1 VLFQTLDD
9 KKECVGIYADNK
21 LHFHEIPKN
30 LTASW
35 SYSPYL
41 KGQEIQ
47 YANLYCEGK
56 TLDEVCP
63 EHLRDEWMEIKG
75 RLKAFMSSFIE
86 AKVSLEE
93 NCFFDLT
100 PQRFLEQ
107 YCDVKNKITQHVFDS
122 HEKPQEYN
130 FLRRFNELLV
140 DIKHRELNIDLE
152 ELKKNIL
159 NERDL
164 TYYHKMRDVSKN
176 IDYNLF
182 GAITGRLAIRRGSFP
197 IQSFQKQ
204 FRYALK
210 PRNDWFVVFDVN
222 AAELR
227 TSLALLN
234 CVQPQEDLYEWIGKS
249 ILGNVPRDSAKRIVI
264 EWLYNSSNPV
274 YHKYA
279 QSLDSVFKKEALKQ
293 LYWVDGKVHTPFG
306 RKIESDEHHAIP
318 YLNQS
323 TFIDLFHRQ
332 VIKIDDYLQGKKSFI
347 AFLLHDELVIDMSD
361 DEKEHILGI
370 LKILQNTQFGK
381 FLCNIKVGRDYG
393 NMKKLKLK
401 EQP

>member
-1 VLFQTLDD
+1 MLFQTLDD
-9 KKECVGIYADNK
+9 KKECVGIYAESK
-21 LHFHEIPKN
+21 LHFNKIPKN

-56 TLDEVCP
+56 TLDEICP
-63 EHLRDEWMEIKG
+63 DHLRDEWVEIKG

-100 PQRFLEQ
+100 PPKFLEK
-107 YCDVKNKITQHVFDS
+107 YCDVKNKITEHVFNNY
-122 HEKPQEYN
+122 EKPGQYD
-130 FLRRFNELLV
+130 FFRRFNELLV
-140 DIKHRELNIDLE
+140 DIKYRPLNIDVE
-152 ELKKNIL
+152 VLKKNIL
-159 NERDL
+159 NEKDL
-164 TYYHKMRDVSKN
+164 TYFHKMRDVSKTV
-176 IDYNLF
+176 DYNLF
-182 GAITGRLAIRRGSFP
+182 GAITGRLAMKRGSFP

-204 FRYALK
+204 FRYCLK
-210 PRNDWFVVFDVN
+210 PHNDWFVAFDIN

-234 CVQPQEDLYEWIGKS
+234 CTQPQEDLYEWIGKS
-249 ILGNVPRDSAKRIVI
+249 ILGGVSRGEAKKIVI
-264 EWLYNSSNPV
+264 EWLYNSSNPI
-274 YHKYA
+274 YHQYA
-279 QSLDSVFKKEALKQ
+279 QNLDNVFKKDALKQ

-306 RKIESDEHHAIP
+306 RAIESDEHHAIP

-332 VIKIDDYLQGKKSFI
+332 VIKVDDFLQDKKSFV
-347 AFLLHDELVIDMSD
+347 AFLLHDEFVLDMTD
-361 DEKEHILGI
+361 DEKEHILEI
-370 LKILQNTQFGK
+370 AKISQNTQFGK
-381 FLCNIKVGRDYG
+381 FLCDIKVGRDYG
-393 NMKKLKLK
+393 NMKKLNLK
-401 EQP
+401 VE

>member
-1 VLFQTLDD
+1 MIFQTLDD
-9 KKECVGIYADNK
+9 KKECVGIYTDGK
-21 LHFHEIPKN
+21 LFFDEIPQN

-41 KGQEIQ
+41 KGQKIK

-63 EHLRDEWMEIKG
+63 EYLRDEWAEIKG
-75 RLKAFMSSFIE
+75 RLKSFMSSFIE

-100 PQRFLEQ
+100 PPKFLEK
-107 YCDVKNKITQHVFDS
+107 YCDVKNKITQHVFNTY
-122 HEKPQEYN
+122 EKPCEYD
-130 FLRRFNELLV
+130 FYRRFNELLI
-140 DIKHRELNIDLE
+140 DIKYRPLNIDLE
-152 ELKKNIL
+152 ALKNNIL
-159 NERDL
+159 NEKDL
-164 TYYHKMRDVSKN
+164 TYFHKMRDVSKVV
-176 IDYNLF
+176 DYNMF
-182 GAITGRLAIRRGSFP
+182 GAITGRLAMKRGSFP

-210 PRNDWFVVFDVN
+210 PHNDWFVAFDIN

-234 CVQPQEDLYEWIGKS
+234 CVQPQEDLYEWIGRDIIGGLSREKS
-249 ILGNVPRDSAKRIVI
+249 KKIVI
-264 EWLYNSSNPV
+264 EWLYNSSNPI
-274 YHKYA
+274 YHQYA
-279 QSLDSVFKKEALKQ
+279 QSLDNVFKKETLKQ
-293 LYWVDGKVHTPFG
+293 LYWIDGIVHTPFG
-306 RKIESDEHHAIP
+306 RKIVADEHHAIP

-332 VIKIDDYLQGKKSFI
+332 VIKIDDFLKDKKSFV
-347 AFLLHDELVIDMSD
+347 AFLLHDEFVLDITD
-361 DEKEHILGI
+361 DEKHNLLEIA
-370 LKILQNTQFGK
+370 KILQDTQFGK

-393 NMKKLKLK
+393 NMKKLNLK
-401 EQP
+401 VE

>member
-1 VLFQTLDD
+1 MLFQTLDD
-9 KKECVGIYADNK
+9 KKECVGIYANGK
-21 LHFHEIPKN
+21 LHFNELPEN
-30 LTASW
+30 LMASW

-63 EHLRDEWMEIKG
+63 EHLRDEWTEIKG

-100 PQRFLEQ
+100 PHRFLEK

-122 HEKPQEYN
+122 YEKPQEYN
-130 FLRRFNELLV
+130 FYRRFNELLI
-140 DIKHRELNIDLE
+140 DIKHRELNIDLNQ
-152 ELKKNIL
+152 LKNNIL
-159 NERDL
+159 TERDL
-164 TYYHKMRDVSKN
+164 TYYHRMRDVSRN
-176 IDYNLF
+176 IEYNLF
-182 GAITGRLAIRRGSFP
+182 GSITGRLSMKRGSFP

-204 FRYALK
+204 FRNVLK
-210 PRNDWFVVFDVN
+210 PRNDWFVAFDVN

-249 ILGNVPRDSAKRIVI
+249 ILGNVSRNNAKKIVI
-264 EWLYNSSNPV
+264 EWLYNSSNPI
-274 YHKYA
+274 YHQYA
-279 QSLDSVFKKEALKQ
+279 QKLDNVFKKDALKQ
-293 LYWVDGKVHTPFG
+293 LYWVNGYVHTPFG

-332 VIKIDDYLQGKKSFI
+332 AIKVDDYLRDKKSFV
-347 AFLLHDELVIDMSD
+347 AFLLHDEFVLDMTD
-361 DEKEHILGI
+361 DEKEHILEI
-370 LKILQNTQFGK
+370 AKILQNTQFGR

-393 NMKKLKLK
+393 NMKKLNLK
-401 EQP
+401 VE

>member
-1 VLFQTLDD
+1 LLFQTLDD
-9 KKECVGIYADNK
+9 KKECVGIYTDGK
-21 LHFHEIPKN
+21 LHFDKIPEN

-63 EHLRDEWMEIKG
+63 EHLKDEWTEIKG

-107 YCDVKNKITQHVFDS
+107 YCDIKNKITQHVFDT

-130 FLRRFNELLV
+130 FYRRFNELLI
-140 DIKHRELNIDLE
+140 DIKYRPLNIDLE
-152 ELKKNIL
+152 ALKKNIL
-159 NERDL
+159 NEKDL
-164 TYYHKMRDVSKN
+164 TYYHKMRDVSKVV
-176 IDYNLF
+176 DYNLF
-182 GAITGRLAIRRGSFP
+182 GSITGRLGMKKGSFP

-204 FRYALK
+204 FRYCLK
-210 PRNDWFVVFDVN
+210 PHNDWFVAFDIN

-234 CVQPQEDLYEWIGKS
+234 CVQPQEDLYEWIGRD
-249 ILGNVPRDSAKRIVI
+249 IIGNVSRENAKKIVI
-264 EWLYNSSNPV
+264 EWLYNSSNPI

-279 QSLDSVFKKEALKQ
+279 PSLDKVFKKEALKAM
-293 LYWVDGKVHTPFG
+293 YWLDGKVHTNFG
-306 RKIESDEHHAIP
+306 RKIEADEHHAIP

-332 VIKIDDYLQGKKSFI
+332 VIKVDDYLKDKKSFV
-347 AFLLHDELVIDMSD
+347 AFLLHDEFVLDMTD
-361 DEKEHILGI
+361 DEKENII
-370 LKILQNTQFGK
+370 EIAKILQNTKYGK

-401 EQP
+401 VE

>member
-1 VLFQTLDD
+1 MLFQTLDD
-9 KKECVGIYADNK
+9 KKECVGIYADSK
-21 LHFHEIPKN
+21 LHFNEIPGN

-41 KGQEIQ
+41 KGQQIQ

-63 EHLRDEWMEIKG
+63 EHLRDEWTEIKG

-86 AKVSLEE
+86 AKVSLDE

-100 PQRFLEQ
+100 PQRFLEK
-107 YCDVKNKITQHVFDS
+107 YCDVKNKITQHVFNTY
-122 HEKPQEYN
+122 EKPSEYD
-130 FLRRFNELLV
+130 FYRRFNELLV
-140 DIKHRELNIDLE
+140 DIKHRPLNIDLQA
-152 ELKKNIL
+152 LKNNIL

-164 TYYHKMRDVSKN
+164 TYFYRMRDISRIV
-176 IDYNLF
+176 DYNMF
-182 GAITGRLAIRRGSFP
+182 GAITGRLAMKRGSFP

-204 FRYALK
+204 FRNALK
-210 PRNDWFVVFDVN
+210 PHNDWFVAFDIN

-234 CVQPQEDLYEWIGKS
+234 CVQPQEDLYEWIGRDIIGGLSREKS
-249 ILGNVPRDSAKRIVI
+249 KKIVI
-264 EWLYNSSNPV
+264 EWLYNSSNPI
-274 YHKYA
+274 YHQYTQK
-279 QSLDSVFKKEALKQ
+279 LDNVFKKEALKQ
-293 LYWVDGKVHTPFG
+293 LYWVNGYVHTPFG
-306 RKIESDEHHAIP
+306 RKIEADEHHAIP

-332 VIKIDDYLQGKKSFI
+332 AIKVDDYLQDKKSFV
-347 AFLLHDELVIDMSD
+347 AFLLHDEFVLDMTD
-361 DEKEHILGI
+361 DEKQDILEI
-370 LKILQNTQFGK
+370 AKILQNTQFGK

-393 NMKKLKLK
+393 NMKKLNLK
-401 EQP
+401 VE